1 MRRKKRRI
9 VAVVVTIVLVVFFC
23 IATFLYY
30 QGIRSGRI
38 IANHPSEKRYPV
50 RGVDVSA
57 YQGNIDWEILANQGI
72 HFAFIKATEGSG
84 FVDSCFQKNFENA
97 GKTELRIGAYHFFS
111 YDSSGKTQAEN
122 FIKTVPKKEG
132 MLPPVVDIEFYGDKS
147 KNLPDKAKTQQQL
160 TVLFQKLEDYYGMK
174 PILYVTHQSYRLYIA
189 DAYEGYPIWIR
200 NVYTAPGLFLD
211 RDWTFWQYSDHM
223 KLEGY
228 SGEEECI
235 DMNVFYGSLEE
246 FYRFPDDSTN

>member
-9 VAVVVTIVLVVFFC
+9 IAVIITIVLFALFC
-23 IATFLYY
+23 IAAFLYF
-30 QGIRSGRI
+30 QGLRSGKI
-38 IANHPSEKRYPV
+38 IANHPSEEKYPV

-57 YQGNIDWEILANQGI
+57 YQGDIDWEILADQGI

-97 GKTELRIGAYHFFS
+97 RKTELRIGAYHFFS

-122 FIKTVPKKEG
+122 FIKTVPKSEG
-132 MLPPVVDIEFYGDKS
+132 MLPPVVDIEFYGDKR
-147 KNLPDKAKTQQQL
+147 KNLPDKEKTQKEL
-160 TVLFQKLEDYYGMK
+160 TELFQTLEKYYGMK

-189 DAYEGYPIWIR
+189 GTYDEYPIWIR
-200 NVYTAPGLFLD
+200 NIYTAPGLFLN

-228 SGEEECI
+228 FGEEEYI
-235 DMNVFYGSLEE
+235 DVNVFHGSLEE
-246 FYRFPDDSTN
+246 FYRFPDNKNN